1 MRADSPPQGGTA
13 SNGPRLGISSA
24 TTLTDAGCPSPM
36 PTTISGAGISLI
48 GRAATIERRGAAAPA
63 APLVAFPPPDAGR
76 CDASQR
82 ARKVLAMPCGARKPR
97 GRALP
102 LRGAGLAPPHWAG
115 AQRDRIAWADLRL

>member
-1 MRADSPPQGGTA
+1 MRAVSPLQGGTA
-13 SNGPRLGISSA
+13 SNGARLGISSA
-24 TTLTDAGCPSPM
+24 TTFTDAGCPSPM

-48 GRAATIERRGAAAPA
+48 GRAATIERRGAAFPG

-97 GRALP
+97 RRAP